1 MSNAVEMLKEVVR
14 ILEEK
19 EKKEKAVKVSSL
31 NPGDVF
37 KDRDGEEY
45 IVLEHPE
52 DGRIA
57 VLKKGLLEEMQFGSS
72 NDWRDSY
79 IRQELN
85 STYLRSLEEK
95 FGEENIFTHTVDLI
109 SLDGLDDYGK
119 CRDKVS
125 ILTADEY
132 KKYRKEIDKAT
143 DGPVNDWWWLCTPDS
158 TPSGVGSS
166 GVRYVSS
173 SGALSNN
180 TDNNNNA
187 VRPFFVL
194 DSSTSVFPESE
205 AEDE

>member
-1 MSNAVEMLKEVVR
+1 MSNVVEMLKEVVR

-19 EKKEKAVKVSSL
+19 ENKEKAVKVSSL

-52 DGRIA
+52 DGRTA

-95 FGEENIFTHTVDLI
+95 FGEENIHTHTVDLL
-109 SLDGLDDYGK
+109 SLDGLDDYGE
-119 CRDKVS
+119 CLDKVS

-132 KKYRKEIDKAT
+132 KKYRKAIDKAT
-143 DGPVNDWWWLCTPDS
+143 DDPIDEWWWLCTPDS
-158 TPSGVGSS
+158 TPSGDGSRYVRIVGSS
-166 GVRYVSS
+166 GSLLSSAANVS
-173 SGALSNN
+173 
-180 TDNNNNA
+180 NA
-187 VRPFFVL
+187 VRPFFIL
-194 DSSTSVFPESE
+194 DSSTLVFPET
-205 AEDE
+205 EDEDE

>member
-1 MSNAVEMLKEVVR
+1 MSNVVEMLKEAVR

-19 EKKEKAVKVSSL
+19 EKKESLVKLSTM

-37 KDRDGEEY
+37 EDKDGEGY
-45 IVLEHPE
+45 IILGHLE
-52 DGRIA
+52 GGKTA
-57 VLKKGLLEEMQFGSS
+57 VLKKDLLEEMQFGGS

-79 IRQELN
+79 VREKLN
-85 STYLRSLEEK
+85 STYLESLEEK

-158 TPSGVGSS
+158 TPSGVESS
-166 GVRYVSS
+166 GVRFVSS
-173 SGALSNN
+173 SGALNYGTASFSS
-180 TDNNNNA
+180 A

-194 DSSTSVFPESE
+194 DSSTFVLRESE
-205 AEDE
+205 HKDE